1 MIRVFVAD
9 DHAVVRR
16 GVLQILEESP
26 DIEIIGEA
34 STGLEVLQAMP
45 DQDYDVLLLDIA
57 MPDGSGLDVLKQL
70 QTLRPDLP
78 VLILSMYPEKQ
89 YALRALKSGAAGY
102 LTKESAP
109 EELTTAIRQVAGGGT
124 YITRS
129 LAEKLVAE
137 LGGEAGGEPIDI
149 LSDREYQVL
158 TLLGAGKSATEI
170 AAALSLSVKTIST
183 YRARILDKLDLDS
196 TAEIIRYAVDR
207 GLVE

>member
-16 GVLQILEESP
+16 GILQILEESN
-26 DIEIIGEA
+26 DMEAAGEA
-34 STGLEVLQAMP
+34 GSGREVLEAM
-45 DQDYDVLLLDIA
+45 QEHDYDVLLLDIA
-57 MPDGSGLDVLKQL
+57 MPDGGGLEVLKQL

-89 YALRALKSGAAGY
+89 YAVRALKGGAAGY

-109 EELTTAIRQVAGGGT
+109 DELIAAIRQVAGGGR

-129 LAEKLVAE
+129 LAEKLAAE
-137 LGGEAGGEPIDI
+137 LGSGVEKGPNEK
-149 LSDREYQVL
+149 LSDREYQVMG
-158 TLLGAGKSATEI
+158 LLGAGKSATEI
-170 AAALSLSVKTIST
+170 AVELSLSVKTIST
-183 YRARILDKLDLDS
+183 YRARILDKLGLDS
-196 TAEIIRYAVDR
+196 TAEIIRYALEQ